1 MKLLLAD
8 SHHSLGVAL
17 EHELE
22 REPFNVLQPPSNEL
36 NWTDRAAVM
45 EYMSHQRPNVVLNN
59 LGWGDSPL
67 SANTALLPVAAE
79 NIARVCAQQKIPL
92 LQMSSY
98 RVFGDD
104 NKSKHSEK
112 DEPQPN
118 SELGKAFYLAEQKA
132 LAADTRVL
140 VLRTSWVISSYGD
153 NLLTRLLDALQGEQ
167 PWRLNRRL
175 RGAPTALSDL
185 ARVTVGILKQIDSGA
200 DCWGVYHYC
209 SGDACNEVEFAE
221 QLWEVLCQ
229 QDYQGPEPKW
239 DQVDEAAL
247 EVPISAVLNSLRVR
261 NDFGVQTR
269 TWRTYLLPMVRQWL
283 HAQHNK

>member
-22 REPFNVLQPPSNEL
+22 REPFNVLQPPSNAL
-36 NWTDRAAVM
+36 DWTDRDVVA
-45 EYMSHQRPNVVLNN
+45 EYMSRQRPDIVLNN
-59 LGWGDSPL
+59 LGWGDSSV
-67 SANTALLPVAAE
+67 SANPALLPVAAE
-79 NIARVCAQQKIPL
+79 NIAGVCAELQIPL

-104 NKSKHSEK
+104 NKNKHSEK

-118 SELGKAFYLAEQKA
+118 SELGHAFLLAEQKA

-140 VLRTSWVISSYGD
+140 VLRTSWIIGSYGD
-153 NLLTRLLDALQGEQ
+153 SLLTRLLTALQVGQ
-167 PWRLNRRL
+167 PWRLNSRL

-185 ARVTVGILKQIDSGA
+185 ARVTVALIKQINSGA

-229 QDYQGPEPKW
+229 QDYQGPEPQW
-239 DQVDEAAL
+239 DRVDEPAA
-247 EVPISAVLNSLRVR
+247 EVPVSAVLSGLRVR

-269 TWRTYLLPMVRQWL
+269 TWRTYLVPMVRQWM
-283 HAQHNK
+283 HKQQS